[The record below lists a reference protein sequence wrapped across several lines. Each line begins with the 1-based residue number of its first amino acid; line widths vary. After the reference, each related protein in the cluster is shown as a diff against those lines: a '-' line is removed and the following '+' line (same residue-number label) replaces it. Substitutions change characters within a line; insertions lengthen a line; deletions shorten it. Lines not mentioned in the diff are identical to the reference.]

1 MRRKKMTSINVDT
14 ILSDEELIQGS
25 DEWFAARMGKITA
38 SRLGDI
44 MRKTRYGEST
54 YKAKVRLELAI
65 ERITGKSASSVVMN
79 KAMYDGVEREP
90 DARKLFEAV
99 TQKEVALCGS
109 FDHPTIPNTSASP
122 DGLLRGENACL
133 ELKCP
138 THATHAKNLMSD
150 TMDKR
155 YLYQVQHQ
163 IQCTESDYAYF
174 ASYHPDFPPELR
186 LKWVRVEKD
195 DSVIKSLEEE
205 IRAFDISIEDL
216 IIKIKDGG
224 NKNG

>member
-1 MRRKKMTSINVDT
+1 MTSINIDT
-14 ILSDEELIQGS
+14 ITPGVEVIQGS
-25 DEWFAARMGKITA
+25 DEWFAVRMGKITA

-44 MRKTRYGEST
+44 MRKTKWGEST

-79 KAMYDGVEREP
+79 KAMYDGQEREP
-90 DARKLFEAV
+90 DARKLFEAI
-99 TQKEVALCGS
+99 TGKEVALCGS

-150 TMDKR
+150 TMPKN
-155 YLYQVQHQ
+155 YIYQVQHQ

>member
-1 MRRKKMTSINVDT
+1 MTSINVDT
-14 ILSDEELIQGS
+14 ILSEELIQGS

-44 MRKTRYGEST
+44 MRKTKWGEST

-90 DARKLFEAV
+90 DARKLFELV

-150 TMDKR
+150 TMPKN
-155 YLYQVQHQ
+155 YIYQVQWQ
-163 IQCTESDYAYF
+163 IACTESDFAYF

-224 NKNG
+224 NKDG

>member
-1 MRRKKMTSINVDT
+1 MSN
-14 ILSDEELIQGS
+14 EALIQGS
-25 DEWFAARMGKITA
+25 DEWFAARVGKITA

-79 KAMYDGVEREP
+79 QAMRDGQEREP
-90 DARKLFEAV
+90 DARKLFEAI
-99 TQKEVALCGS
+99 TGKEVALCGS
-109 FDHPTIPNTSASP
+109 FDHPNIVNTSASP
-122 DGLLRGENACL
+122 DGLLRDENAVL

-138 THATHAKNLMSD
+138 THVTHAKNLLSD
-150 TMDKR
+150 KMPKN
-155 YLYQVQHQ
+155 YEYQVQWQ
-163 IQCTESDYAYF
+163 IACTESDYAYF
-174 ASYHPDFPPELR
+174 ASYHPDFGKDLR
-186 LKWVRVEKD
+186 LKYVKVERD

-216 IIKIKDGG
+216 IIKIQKGA
-224 NKNG
+224 N

>member
-1 MRRKKMTSINVDT
+1 
-14 ILSDEELIQGS
+14 
-25 DEWFAARMGKITA
+25 MGKITA

-150 TMDKR
+150 TMYKR

-163 IQCTESDYAYF
+163 IQCT
-174 ASYHPDFPPELR
+174 
-186 LKWVRVEKD
+186 
-195 DSVIKSLEEE
+195 
-205 IRAFDISIEDL
+205 
-216 IIKIKDGG
+216 
-224 NKNG
+224 

>member
-1 MRRKKMTSINVDT
+1 MTSINVDT

-79 KAMYDGVEREP
+79 KAMYDGVEREH

-174 ASYHPDFPPELR
+174 CSYHPDFPPELR
-186 LKWVRVEKD
+186 LKWVRVERD
-195 DSVIKSLEEE
+195 DSVLESLNEE
-205 IRAFDISIEDL
+205 IRAFDASIEDM
-216 IIKIKDGG
+216 IVKIKKGA
-224 NKNG
+224 N

>member
-1 MRRKKMTSINVDT
+1 MTSINIDT
-14 ILSDEELIQGS
+14 IRPDVDMIQGS
-25 DEWFAARMGKITA
+25 EEWFAVRRGKITA

-44 MRKTRYGEST
+44 MRKTKWGEST
-54 YKAKVRLELAI
+54 YKSKVRLELAI

-79 KAMYDGVEREP
+79 QAMRDGVEREP
-90 DARKLFEAV
+90 DARTLFEAI
-99 TQKEVALCGS
+99 TGKEVALCGS
-109 FDHPTIPNTSASP
+109 FDHPTIVNTSASP

-150 TMDKR
+150 TMPKN
-155 YLYQVQHQ
+155 YIFQVQHQ

-195 DSVIKSLEEE
+195 DSIIKSLEEE

-216 IIKIKDGG
+216 IIKIQNGG